1 MIVVTVRCRFS
12 NGGKGRDWRRRG
24 EEKGGSLNLSLDGA
38 WRDGVRVRV
47 GSVWRRRGGAAE
59 AMVLGDV
66 RASKNV
72 QGRRRNERRI
82 K

>member
-1 MIVVTVRCRFS
+1 M
-12 NGGKGRDWRRRG
+12 
-24 EEKGGSLNLSLDGA
+24 NLSLDGA
-38 WRDGVRVRV
+38 WRDGVRVRVRV